1 MLNDLSSDESKRRAA
16 IDLLK
21 NADEGRDEALKKYTH
36 LLCQL
41 LKMPMSFVS
50 ILDDEKQYIK
60 SAQNIAP
67 TDTSLAG
74 AFCEQT
80 LKQGETFLC
89 PDTHLAPD
97 LSSRSGGHR
106 SAIHSLL
113 CRMPAENPRWSDRGY
128 LEYLR
133 YATQGTF
140 G

>member
-67 TDTSLAG
+67 TDTAW
-74 AFCEQT
+74 
-80 LKQGETFLC
+80 
-89 PDTHLAPD
+89 
-97 LSSRSGGHR
+97 
-106 SAIHSLL
+106 
-113 CRMPAENPRWSDRGY
+113 PAHFANRP
-128 LEYLR
+128 
-133 YATQGTF
+133 
-140 G
+140 